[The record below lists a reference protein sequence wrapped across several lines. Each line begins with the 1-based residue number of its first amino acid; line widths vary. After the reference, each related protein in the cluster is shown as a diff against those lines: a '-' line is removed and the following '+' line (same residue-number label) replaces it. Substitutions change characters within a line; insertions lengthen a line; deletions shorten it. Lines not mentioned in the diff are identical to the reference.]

1 MELFSVK
8 EKTVFITGANRG
20 LGKALALG
28 FKKAGALVTGTGRS
42 SDSISWME
50 KAGIKG
56 VILDVCDREQAQ
68 NVIKDSVKETGSL
81 DCLINN
87 AGLTAKTPMSMIKDK
102 EVDDLVATNLK
113 GLIHTSQAYYEL
125 QKNKGGSIINI
136 ASILAH
142 SVIPAT
148 GSYCAS
154 KGAVLQITRSMA
166 VEWARKKIRVNAI
179 CPGFF
184 EAGMA
189 SDHNK
194 SLSVEARLKSTI
206 PMGRLGK
213 SDDLTGAAIFLA
225 SSASSYLTGQ
235 SIVVDGGVL
244 SQVKV

>member
-8 EKTVFITGANRG
+8 GKTVFITGANRG

-42 SDSISWME
+42 VDSISWME
-50 KAGIKG
+50 EAGIKG
-56 VILDVCDREQAQ
+56 VILDVRDREQVQ
-68 NVIKDSVKETGSL
+68 TVIKDSVKETGNL
-81 DCLINN
+81 DCLVNN
-87 AGLTAKTPMSMIKDK
+87 SGITAKTPMSLIKDA
-102 EVDDLVATNLK
+102 EVDDLMETNLK
-113 GLIHTSQAYYEL
+113 GLIHTSQIYYEL
-125 QKNKGGSIINI
+125 QKNKGGSISNI

-166 VEWARKKIRVNAI
+166 AEWARKKIRVNAI

-189 SDHNK
+189 TDHNK
-194 SLSVEARLKSTI
+194 SLSIEARLKSTI

-225 SSASSYLTGQ
+225 SSASAYLTGQ
-235 SIVVDGGVL
+235 SIIVDGGVL
-244 SQVKV
+244 SQVNV